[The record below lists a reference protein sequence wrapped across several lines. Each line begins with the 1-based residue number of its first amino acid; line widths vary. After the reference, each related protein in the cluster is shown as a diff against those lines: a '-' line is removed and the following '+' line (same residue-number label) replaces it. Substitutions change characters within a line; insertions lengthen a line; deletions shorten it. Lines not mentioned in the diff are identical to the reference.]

1 MWKIPLEAEELA
13 IIEVSQENSI
23 SLKSMVLTGGFEAI
37 NVKFLIN
44 MRQRGSRRLEL
55 LGNMVYVLSLAML
68 FLVLL
73 LLAP

>member
-37 NVKFLIN
+37 NVNFLIN